1 MAFTGKATYDA
12 GSTLPELAEDV
23 SELVGIISP
32 FDTPL
37 LDAIGNAPYPAKSTH
52 HEWMEDKLLPN
63 TDTIASGSYDVNS
76 TNITVSNPSYFRIG
90 DLIQVESD
98 EEVMQVTAVNAQD
111 IDVSRGYGATNAGT
125 ALAATKTLIIIGH
138 AALEGEEAS
147 GSVFENRARLS
158 NYTQIFTESVL
169 ISGTQNA
176 VKLQG
181 IDAEFDYQLQNRLR
195 ELLRSLEQTVIS
207 GYKAASNPHGSDTV
221 RRTMGGIL
229 EYISGSNAV
238 IADAAAAALTEATLN
253 AQLKTIWERGGS
265 PNAIVVNGFQK
276 RKISG
281 FAGTRYYEPED
292 KAFRTV
298 SVYYES
304 DFGLQRVILSR
315 WVPQDKVL
323 LLDLNKI
330 RVLPLQ
336 NRSFHVKQLSEAGD
350 YHKAQVIGEYTLEV
364 FNAGDGGHGYI
375 KNCATS

>member
-12 GSTLPELAEDV
+12 GSTFPELAEDV

-32 FDTPL
+32 YDTPL
-37 LDAIGNAPYPAKSTH
+37 LDAIGNSPYPAQSTH
-52 HEWMEDKLLPN
+52 HEWLEDQLLPN
-63 TDTIASGSYDVNS
+63 TDLIASGTYTSSS
-76 TNITVSNPSYFRIG
+76 TKITVTHPTYFRVG
-90 DLIQVESD
+90 DLIQIEND
-98 EEVMQVTAVNAQD
+98 EEVMQVTAVNTSD
-111 IDVSRGYGATNAGT
+111 IDVVRGYGSTNAGT
-125 ALAATKTLIIIGH
+125 ALAAQAKIIIIGH
-138 AALEGEEAS
+138 SALEGEDAS
-147 GSVFENRARLS
+147 TAAYENRVRKS
-158 NYTQIFTESVL
+158 NYTQIFTETVM

-207 GYKAASNPHGSDTV
+207 GFKASSDPYGSDSV

-229 EYISGSNAV
+229 EFISGSNAV
-238 IADAAAAALTEATLN
+238 VADASAAALTEDILN
-253 AQLKTIWERGGS
+253 NQLKALWEKGGS

-281 FAGTRYYEPED
+281 FAGTRQYEPED
-292 KAFRTV
+292 KTFRNV
-298 SVYYES
+298 IEYYES

-323 LLDLNKI
+323 LLDLRKI

-336 NRSFHVKQLSEAGD
+336 NRSFHVKSLSESGD
-350 YHKAQVIGEYTLEV
+350 YRKAQLIGEYTLEIL
-364 FNAGDGGHGYI
+364 NAGEGGHGYI

>member
-1 MAFTGKATYDA
+1 MTFTGKATYDA

-52 HEWMEDKLLPN
+52 HEWIEDALLPN
-63 TDTIASGSYDVNS
+63 TDTIASGTYDQNS
-76 TNITVSNPSYFRIG
+76 TTITVSNPSYFRVG
-90 DLIQVESD
+90 DLIQVEND
-98 EEVMQVTAVNAQD
+98 EEVMQVTTVNPSD
-111 IDVSRGYGATNAGT
+111 IEVTRGYGATVAGT
-125 ALAATKTLIIIGH
+125 ALAASVTIIIIGH
-138 AALEGEEAS
+138 AALEGEDAT
-147 GSVFENRARLS
+147 GAQFENRFRKS
-158 NYTQIFTESVL
+158 NYTQIFTETVM

-181 IDAEFDYQLQNRLR
+181 VDAEFDYQLQNRLR

-207 GYKAASNPHGSDTV
+207 GYKAASNPEGSDTV

-229 EYISGSNAV
+229 EYIAGGNAV
-238 IADAAAAALTEATLN
+238 VSDASAAALTETMLN
-253 AQLKTIWERGGS
+253 NQLKAIWEKGGN

-292 KAFRTV
+292 KTFRNV
-298 SVYYES
+298 IEYYES

-336 NRSFHVKQLSEAGD
+336 NRSFHVKQLSEGGD
-350 YHKAQVIGEYTLEV
+350 YRKTQVIGEYTLEI
-364 FNAGDGGHGYI
+364 FNAADGGHGYI
-375 KNCATS
+375 KNCAVS

>member
-52 HEWMEDKLLPN
+52 HEWLEDALLPN
-63 TDTIASGSYDVNS
+63 SDTIASGTYDQNS
-76 TNITVSNPSYFRIG
+76 TTVTVSHPTYFRVG
-90 DLIQVESD
+90 DLIQVEND
-98 EEVMQVTAVNAQD
+98 EEVMQVTAVNPSNID
-111 IDVSRGYGATNAGT
+111 ISRGYGATNAGT
-125 ALAATKTLIIIGH
+125 ALATSAKIIIIGH
-138 AALEGEEAS
+138 AALEGEDATTTS
-147 GSVFENRARLS
+147 YLNRVRLS
-158 NYTQIFTESVL
+158 NYTQIFSETVM

-176 VKLQG
+176 VRLQG
-181 IDAEFDYQLQNRLR
+181 VDAEFDYQLQNRLR

-207 GYKAASNPHGSDTV
+207 GFKAASDSYGSDTV

-229 EYISGSNAV
+229 EFISGSNAV
-238 IADAAAAALTEATLN
+238 VADAASAALTEDILN
-253 AQLKTIWERGGS
+253 NQIKAIWEKGGT

-281 FAGTRYYEPED
+281 FAGTRQYDPED
-292 KAFRTV
+292 KTFRNAIE
-298 SVYYES
+298 YYES

-336 NRSFHVKQLSEAGD
+336 NRSFQVKELAKSGD
-350 YHKAQVIGEYTLEV
+350 Q
-364 FNAGDGGHGYI
+364 
-375 KNCATS
+375 